1 MKHFRAICVCG
12 LLVCALSPYAGA
24 GLGFSDP
31 AALVEN
37 AQGDTV
43 ADGGPR
49 LEYSATGTWI
59 ASWPRGAAEGENDVV
74 VSRSVDAGTTWS
86 APVALNADPDTDTV
100 SDINPRLAT
109 DGAGNWVAIWVRVN
123 AKDAAATDN
132 DILVSRSSDDGVS
145 WSAPEILNTKADIVF
160 PFGFEVLGGTPS
172 PALATDGMGNWVASW
187 RTTVPPDSNGDIDLL
202 TSTSTDNGETWS
214 DSVSVSTVGD
224 AVIDASP
231 RLVST
236 GEGEWLIMWN
246 TVGFVIA
253 NSLKV
258 SRSKDNGAT
267 WNAAET
273 LIAYESDD
281 PVRHNISR
289 LETDGNGL
297 WIGLGEFASH
307 NLEEIVPVPTN
318 DYDIFIMRSEDN
330 GATWTDPVPL
340 VKPSKKERRDDLIP
354 ILTTDRAGNWMAAW
368 NSQVSTAKSGQDAD
382 LRVSFSKDDGV
393 TWTTPV
399 LLNKN
404 GYSDGGADLIP
415 AIRTDGL
422 GNWLAVWSSENLLD
436 NSNGSDVDT
445 DIHFAKSRLT
455 VGDNLFVISPN
466 GGERIARGRKLKLE
480 WLSIGEPGGQVALEL
495 LREGELVE
503 VLKNNTG
510 NDGKAKWRV
519 PSDFQPGK
527 KYKVR
532 VKSNENPEINEQSDA
547 RFRVLE

>member
-37 AQGDTV
+37 AQSDGV

-59 ASWPRGAAEGENDVV
+59 ASWPRGAAEDENDVV

-231 RLVST
+231 RLVPT
-236 GEGEWLIMWN
+236 GEGE
-246 TVGFVIA
+246 
-253 NSLKV
+253 
-258 SRSKDNGAT
+258 
-267 WNAAET
+267 
-273 LIAYESDD
+273 
-281 PVRHNISR
+281 
-289 LETDGNGL
+289 
-297 WIGLGEFASH
+297 
-307 NLEEIVPVPTN
+307 
-318 DYDIFIMRSEDN
+318 
-330 GATWTDPVPL
+330 
-340 VKPSKKERRDDLIP
+340 
-354 ILTTDRAGNWMAAW
+354 
-368 NSQVSTAKSGQDAD
+368 
-382 LRVSFSKDDGV
+382 
-393 TWTTPV
+393 
-399 LLNKN
+399 
-404 GYSDGGADLIP
+404 
-415 AIRTDGL
+415 
-422 GNWLAVWSSENLLD
+422 
-436 NSNGSDVDT
+436 
-445 DIHFAKSRLT
+445 
-455 VGDNLFVISPN
+455 
-466 GGERIARGRKLKLE
+466 
-480 WLSIGEPGGQVALEL
+480 
-495 LREGELVE
+495 
-503 VLKNNTG
+503 
-510 NDGKAKWRV
+510 
-519 PSDFQPGK
+519 
-527 KYKVR
+527 
-532 VKSNENPEINEQSDA
+532 
-547 RFRVLE
+547 